1 LLLQLLRLVMM
12 KLQRW
17 LSRRWLADLV
27 MVAVKKILVV
37 VSPESR
43 GGATQQQGLH
53 PLHAHLQVN
62 DKQMRKEMKRLHLS
76 VSI

>member
-1 LLLQLLRLVMM
+1 
-12 KLQRW
+12 
-17 LSRRWLADLV
+17 
-27 MVAVKKILVV
+27 VKKILVV
-37 VSPESR
+37 VSPEDR
-43 GGATQQQGLH
+43 GGATHQQGLH

>member
-1 LLLQLLRLVMM
+1 LT
-12 KLQRW
+12 
-17 LSRRWLADLV
+17 DLV
-27 MVAVKKILVV
+27 VVVVVTKILVV
-37 VSPESR
+37 VSPEDR
-43 GGATQQQGLH
+43 GGATHQQGLH

>member
-1 LLLQLLRLVMM
+1 
-12 KLQRW
+12 
-17 LSRRWLADLV
+17 LADLV

-53 PLHAHLQVN
+53 PLHAHLQVR
-62 DKQMRKEMKRLHLS
+62 DKQMTTS
-76 VSI
+76 G